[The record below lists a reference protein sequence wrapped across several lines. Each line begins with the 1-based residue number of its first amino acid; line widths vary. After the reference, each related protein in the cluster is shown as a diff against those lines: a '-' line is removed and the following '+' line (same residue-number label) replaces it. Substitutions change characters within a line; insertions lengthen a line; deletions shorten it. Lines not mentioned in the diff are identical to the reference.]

1 MSANTAE
8 TLNKYPALAEMGII
22 RFHEISHYTLGQ
34 NSGSED
40 VLRIKYA
47 RAKGSLLPSSR
58 KYKFGRSMKT
68 VIADGGTA
76 RMEHT
81 YEISPFLLKA
91 VSELDSLVTLKE
103 SGSQSSRT
111 KAEKSNAKVALITE
125 LDQIDQ
131 MVNEQMSLGDTSAV
145 KAKLA
150 IMRQQ
155 LQAL

>member
-8 TLNKYPALAEMGII
+8 TLNNYPALAEMGIV
-22 RFHEISHYTLGQ
+22 RFHEISHYALSQ
-34 NSGSED
+34 NGASED
-40 VLRIKYA
+40 VLRVKYA

-58 KYKFGRSMKT
+58 KYKFGRSQKT

-81 YEISPFLLKA
+81 FEISPFLLKA
-91 VSELDSLVTLKE
+91 VKELDSLVTRK
-103 SGSQSSRT
+103 QSSDE
-111 KAEKSNAKVALITE
+111 ASSAKVETSTATAALITE

-131 MVNEQMSLGDTSAV
+131 MISDTMSLGETSAV

-150 IMRQQ
+150 VMRQQ